1 MRNKFERDYQK
12 ILHAI
17 LNTGVQR
24 DSRTGTTIA
33 VFNRQLC
40 IDLNEGFPIITG
52 RRMFYRTIKAEFEWM
67 MTGSTN
73 IQYLKDRGIG
83 IWDQWADING
93 EVGPMYGHQI
103 MKQWEEI
110 KEGIRINPHG
120 RRHVINLWNI
130 AELTKMVL
138 PPCYYN
144 LQFIVQDDT
153 LSMTVDFRSSDAAV
167 GLPYDT
173 AVLTLILMRMAEQ
186 AGLAPWQLVLRL
198 TDAHINIEN
207 LEAVEQYLQRRVW
220 PLPKLPD
227 LKCLK
232 LDDYICETHIPMIV
246 KP

>member
-24 DSRTGTTIA
+24 DSRTGLTVA

-52 RRMFYRTIKAEFEWM
+52 RRMFYRTIKAEYEWM

-73 IQYLKDRGIG
+73 IQYLKDRNIS

-93 EVGPMYGHQI
+93 EVGPMYGYQI
-103 MKQWEEI
+103 MKQWDAARKSI
-110 KEGIRINPHG
+110 KDNPHG
-120 RRHVINLWNI
+120 RRHMINLWDL
-130 AELTKMVL
+130 AELSKMVL

-167 GLPYDT
+167 GLPYDS
-173 AVLTLILMRMAEQ
+173 AVLALILMKMAEEV
-186 AGLAPWQLVLRL
+186 GLAPWQLVLRL
-198 TDAHINIEN
+198 TDAHINTEN
-207 LEAVEQYLQRRVW
+207 LEAVEQYLQRRIW
-220 PLPKLPD
+220 PLPKLPNHHG
-227 LKCLK
+227 LAI
-232 LDDYICETHIPMIV
+232 DDYTCETHIPMIV